1 MLYVLPDTIGGD
13 KKMNLTLIIFCLF
26 AAYVI
31 TKIYRYVRDA
41 KNLKLDKNTPQSIT
55 DKKDDYVQQIKITA
69 EKIYVL
75 QDKANDLK
83 AEPEKSRHKRKELRQ
98 VNKQIKQLEKERG
111 QLEKVFGLYC
121 DLTDPTIN
129 QVDFSAKS
137 EKLKKY
143 LENKYRL

>member
-1 MLYVLPDTIGGD
+1 
-13 KKMNLTLIIFCLF
+13 MNLTIIIFCLA

-31 TKIYRYVRDA
+31 TRIWRYVRDA
-41 KNLKLDKNTPQSIT
+41 KSLQLDKQTPQSIT
-55 DKKDDYVQQIKITA
+55 DKKNDYVQQIKITA

-98 VNKQIKQLEKERG
+98 VNKQIKQLEKERA
-111 QLEKVFGLYC
+111 QLEKVFALYC
-121 DLTDPTIN
+121 DLTDPAIN
-129 QVDFSAKS
+129 QEDFAEKS

>member
-1 MLYVLPDTIGGD
+1 MLYVFRDTIGGE
-13 KKMNLTLIIFCLF
+13 KMNLTIIIFCLA

-31 TKIYRYVRDA
+31 TKICQYVRDA
-41 KNLKLDKNTPQSIT
+41 KSLQLDKQTPQSIT
-55 DKKDDYVQQIKITA
+55 DKKNDYVQQIKTTA

-98 VNKQIKQLEKERG
+98 VNKQIKQLEKERE
-111 QLEKVFGLYC
+111 QLEKVFALYC

-129 QVDFSAKS
+129 QEDFAEKS